1 MLKEKGEECNMR
13 KNCAKYKQIEYVQ
26 DEKCSVEEILIQN
39 SQFDVDL
46 SARREKNDSKKSW
59 GFQKM
64 REKSSSLE
72 WKFFWM
78 DV

>member
-46 SARREKNDSKKSW
+46 NNSLLY
-59 GFQKM
+59 FKM
-64 REKSSSLE
+64 EQRKAGAFR
-72 WKFFWM
+72 K
-78 DV
+78 

>member
-46 SARREKNDSKKSW
+46 SARREKNDSNNSLLY
-59 GFQKM
+59 FKM
-64 REKSSSLE
+64 EQRKTGAFR
-72 WKFFWM
+72 K
-78 DV
+78 